1 MEKYLYFSSVSSVG
15 SGPNADAALYP
26 ASNMIIMNPASAT
39 TTEVKFNSRSGVAA
53 VVDTVTLTHAKNDHK
68 NVMKAFASM
77 ANTERTNAPFVVV
90 ADKENS
96 IFNIDGVT
104 ACAIVSA
111 D

>member
-1 MEKYLYFSSVSSVG
+1 MEKYLYFSSVSTVDS
-15 SGPNADAALYP
+15 NADAALYS
-26 ASNMIIMNPASAT
+26 ASNMTIMNPASAT
-39 TTEVKFNSRSGVAA
+39 TTEVKFINRAGTA
-53 VVDTVTLTHAKNDHK
+53 VVLNTVTLTHTKNDHK
-68 NVMKAFASM
+68 NVMKALASL

-90 ADKENS
+90 ADKENE

>member
-1 MEKYLYFSSVSSVG
+1 MEKYLYFSSVSTVDS
-15 SGPNADAALYP
+15 NADAALYP
-26 ASNMIIMNPASAT
+26 ASHMTIINPASIN
-39 TTEVKFNSRSGVAA
+39 TTEVKFINRAGTA
-53 VVDTVTLTHAKNDHK
+53 VILNTVVLTHAENDHK
-68 NVMKAFASM
+68 NVMKALASM
-77 ANTERTNAPFVVV
+77 VNTERTNAPFVVV